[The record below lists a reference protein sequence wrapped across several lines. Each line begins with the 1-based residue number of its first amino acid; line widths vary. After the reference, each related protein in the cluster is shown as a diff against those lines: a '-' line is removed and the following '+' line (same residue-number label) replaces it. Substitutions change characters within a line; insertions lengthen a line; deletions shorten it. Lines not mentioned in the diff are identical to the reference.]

1 MQKIGN
7 FSVSVKFNLR
17 KQTFFLFSLIATW
30 GGEERQAT
38 VGNFKFWLFGDRNV
52 KGDTGPLSALY
63 TGFLGL
69 DWDSYIQLTA
79 VLCSDPDEV
88 TGRVTV
94 QLSLE
99 CQNPAQRGNAIGL
112 YGYYW

>member
-17 KQTFFLFSLIATW
+17 KQTFFLFSLFATW
-30 GGEERQAT
+30 GGEQRGQAT

-52 KGDTGPLSALY
+52 KGDTGSLSALY
-63 TGFLGL
+63 TGSLGL
-69 DWDSYIQLTA
+69 DWDSYIPLTA
-79 VLCSDPDEV
+79 VLRSFPDEV

-94 QLSLE
+94 
-99 CQNPAQRGNAIGL
+99 
-112 YGYYW
+112 

>member
-7 FSVSVKFNLR
+7 FSVSVKFKLR
-17 KQTFFLFSLIATW
+17 KQTFLLFSLFATW
-30 GGEERQAT
+30 GGEERGQAT
-38 VGNFKFWLFGDRNV
+38 VGNFKVWLFGDRNV
-52 KGDTGPLSALY
+52 KGDTRSLSALY

-94 QLSLE
+94 
-99 CQNPAQRGNAIGL
+99 
-112 YGYYW
+112 